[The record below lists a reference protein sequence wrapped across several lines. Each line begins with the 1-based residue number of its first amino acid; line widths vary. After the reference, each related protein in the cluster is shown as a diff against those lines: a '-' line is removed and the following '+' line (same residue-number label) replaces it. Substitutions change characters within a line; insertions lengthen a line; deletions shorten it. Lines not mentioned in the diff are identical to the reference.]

1 MIPSGKLCASTLAND
16 WQAWPYSR
24 ARRDINFHN
33 HAARINR
40 QFLRARRQ
48 AEKRGETRQLLC
60 WLVRSGRAYD
70 RQVLRTPGRA
80 GRPAR
85 GTRALT
91 GGEQSAESAFS
102 GRKAEER
109 SRGSIIATSSE
120 SNYRPTNLI
129 TASEGA
135 GARTDAG
142 PEMGD
147 AATSIVGRLITLSGC
162 LPQATGVIRPPF
174 IPAPGSRP
182 PSPLPCLALPCLALP
197 CHESRA
203 PTRGIRKRTG
213 RLQRGYNTTDR

>member
-1 MIPSGKLCASTLAND
+1 VASFVRQPSRKRLTGLAVL
-16 WQAWPYSR
+16 SR

-40 QFLRARRQ
+40 QFLPRGGKRKKGARPVNCFVDWSVAGARTI
-48 AEKRGETRQLLC
+48 G
-60 WLVRSGRAYD
+60 RSY
-70 RQVLRTPGRA
+70 
-80 GRPAR
+80 GRP
-85 GTRALT
+85 ALT

-109 SRGSIIATSSE
+109 SRGSIIATSSD

-162 LPQATGVIRPPF
+162 LPQATGVIRPAF
-174 IPAPGSRP
+174 IPVPGR
-182 PSPLPCLALPCLALP
+182 PSPRM
-197 CHESRA
+197 HESCA

-213 RLQRGYNTTDR
+213 RLRGGYDASLGTFTQGMA